1 MPNFDPRSF
10 IITSAFAGVLCT
22 LIFFVLRR
30 SFPKNIGGIAEWG
43 WACLAMVA
51 SAFLFSSRDSLS
63 PFFSVVCANTLV
75 VGGILLMHVSVRRFA
90 GLDSGYQ
97 KYAGALLPV
106 VAGLVWLTVS
116 SDNYRGRIE
125 LITLVNIMLFAASA
139 IVVFRLEKQGFPER
153 FTAAVFAI
161 TAMVSF
167 ARFLA
172 AITGQGSSDYR
183 NDHSLI
189 QHVYLA
195 TFSMALI
202 SLSLGFMLMVTKRV
216 QERLEYVAS
225 HDDLSGAYTRA
236 TFFDLLAKEIER
248 SRRHLQPLS
257 LLILDIDDF
266 KQVNDRYGHPAGDK
280 VIKRFANFTADEM
293 RSHDVLCRYG
303 GEEFAVMLPGTGPD
317 EAAAVAERI
326 RRGFGSAAIDH
337 LPSCTVSIGVGSARN
352 GQAEMGQL
360 IESADQALYIAKKLG
375 KNRVE
380 LAPEITDGDRS
391 GKQLEAAPLVSRRSK
406 QQ

>member
-1 MPNFDPRSF
+1 
-10 IITSAFAGVLCT
+10 
-22 LIFFVLRR
+22 
-30 SFPKNIGGIAEWG
+30 
-43 WACLAMVA
+43 
-51 SAFLFSSRDSLS
+51 
-63 PFFSVVCANTLV
+63 
-75 VGGILLMHVSVRRFA
+75 MHVSVRRFA

-106 VAGLVWLTVS
+106 VAGLVWLTVF

-125 LITLVNIMLFAASA
+125 LITIVNMMLFAASA
-139 IVVFRLEKQGFPER
+139 NVVFRLKKQGFPER

-161 TAMVSF
+161 TALVSF

-172 AITGQGSSDYR
+172 AITGHGSSDYR
-183 NDHSLI
+183 NDNSLI

-236 TFFDLLAKEIER
+236 TFFELLAKEIER

-266 KQVNDRYGHPAGDK
+266 KQVNDRFGHPAGDK
-280 VIKRFANFTADEM
+280 VIKSFAAFTANEL

-303 GEEFAVMLPGTGPD
+303 GEEFAVLLPNTGPD

-326 RRGFGSAAIDH
+326 RRGFSGVAIDNM
-337 LPSCTVSIGVGSARN
+337 PSSTVSIGVGSARN

-380 LAPEITDGDRS
+380 LAPEITDGGRS
-391 GKQLEAAPLVSRRSK
+391 SK
-406 QQ
+406 QAEAVPSVSSRDKQQ

>member
-1 MPNFDPRSF
+1 
-10 IITSAFAGVLCT
+10 
-22 LIFFVLRR
+22 
-30 SFPKNIGGIAEWG
+30 
-43 WACLAMVA
+43 
-51 SAFLFSSRDSLS
+51 
-63 PFFSVVCANTLV
+63 
-75 VGGILLMHVSVRRFA
+75 
-90 GLDSGYQ
+90 
-97 KYAGALLPV
+97 LPV
-106 VAGLVWLTVS
+106 VAGLVWLTVF

-125 LITLVNIMLFAASA
+125 LITLVNMMLFAASA

-172 AITGQGSSDYR
+172 AITGHGSSDYR
-183 NDHSLI
+183 NDNSLI

-195 TFSMALI
+195 TFTMALI

-266 KQVNDRYGHPAGDK
+266 KQVNDRFGHPAGDK
-280 VIKRFANFTADEM
+280 VIKSFAAFTANEL

-303 GEEFAVMLPGTGPD
+303 GEEFAVLLPNTGPD

-326 RRGFGSAAIDH
+326 RRGFSGVAIDNM
-337 LPSCTVSIGVGSARN
+337 PSSTVSIGVGSARN

-380 LAPEITDGDRS
+380 LAPEITDGGRS
-391 GKQLEAAPLVSRRSK
+391 SK
-406 QQ
+406 QAEAVPSVSSRDKQQ